1 MSRLRRFICCPR
13 GVRYHKTAEKASIL
27 LCNAF

>member
-1 MSRLRRFICCPR
+1 MSRLRRFIYCLK
-13 GVRYHKTAEKASIL
+13 GVRYHKTAEKAFIL

>member
-1 MSRLRRFICCPR
+1 MSKLRCFFCCLR
-13 GVRYHKTAEKASIL
+13 GVRYHRTAEKASIL